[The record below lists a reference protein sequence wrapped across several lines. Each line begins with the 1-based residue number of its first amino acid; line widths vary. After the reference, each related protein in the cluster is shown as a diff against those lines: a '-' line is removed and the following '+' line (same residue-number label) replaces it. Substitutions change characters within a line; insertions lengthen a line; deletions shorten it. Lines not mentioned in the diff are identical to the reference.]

1 MPDVVVPVMPG
12 GVRRAAADLQGD
24 LLLAA
29 ALVGTITAVLLA
41 VEPLLWHPFVVP
53 VAACGVLVGVD
64 VAAWLRR
71 RLDVFDPRAMLGL
84 LGFHFFFL
92 APLLHVMLDYW
103 PATVQPPTSWR
114 DALGA
119 MAVLN
124 CIGLLLY
131 RIVLVLPAYRRRA
144 GGGRFR
150 VDEKRLVRVVAVAVA
165 LGVLAFGVEIAMFGG
180 FSGYLTAMTGER
192 GVLSGTGWL
201 LILAESFPL
210 LTFLLVLLRWRRT
223 LVGRPGVVALLLVG
237 LAVVQFLVGGLRG
250 SRSNT
255 VWPVL
260 LGLIL
265 VHLLVVQVSR
275 KALAIVALFFVCFMY
290 LYGIYKS
297 GGTQAV
303 DAVRSGRSVTQL
315 SAETGRD
322 VPTLLLGDL
331 ARADI
336 QAVLLD
342 RKRSGVGELG
352 YGVSYLGDLTTVVP
366 RAVLPERVPSK
377 IDFGTEVIAGPG
389 AFDYESGR
397 WVSRV
402 YGIAGEAMLNFGP
415 AGAVASFLVLGLLI
429 RGVTSLYLR
438 ARDGDRLAPR
448 ILAPSL
454 CLASVLMLTSD
465 LDNITIVLLTRFAP
479 VGLAV
484 LFATTVLRAKAGPVG
499 AAAQRPAEAPR
510 TTASRTSR

>member
-1 MPDVVVPVMPG
+1 MPG
-12 GVRRAAADLQGD
+12 GVRRAASDLQGD

-53 VAACGVLVGVD
+53 VALCGVLVGVD

-71 RLDVFDPRAMLGL
+71 RLDIFDPRAMLGL

-103 PATVQPPTSWR
+103 PAMVQPPTSWR

-131 RIVLVLPAYRRRA
+131 RIVLVLPAYRQRRA
-144 GGGRFR
+144 GGARFR

-165 LGVLAFGVEIAMFGG
+165 LGVLAFGVEIVMFGG
-180 FSGYLTAMTGER
+180 FGGYLNAMTGER

-223 LVGRPGVVALLLVG
+223 LAGRPAVVALLLVG

-297 GGTQAV
+297 GGTEAV

-342 RKRSGVGELG
+342 RKHQGVGELG
-352 YGVSYLGDLTTVVP
+352 YGLSYLGDLTTVIP
-366 RAVLPERVPSK
+366 RALLPERVPSK

-389 AFDYESGR
+389 TFDYESGR

-415 AGAVASFLVLGLLI
+415 AGAIASFLVLGLLI
-429 RGVTSLYLR
+429 RGVTALYLR
-438 ARDGDRLAPR
+438 ARDSDRLAPR

-454 CLASVLMLTSD
+454 CLAAVLMLSSD

-484 LFATTVLRAKAGPVG
+484 LFATTVLRATPGPAV
-499 AAAQRPAEAPR
+499 AAAQRPPEAAR
-510 TTASRTSR
+510 STASRTSR